1 MIISDDHGFIFV
13 HIPKCAGTSIKR
25 RLKHIDTTGGRF
37 FPIGDHPEL
46 GAIHLAHITLADLQ
60 AYFPES
66 FAKLYD
72 YRSFALVRDPM
83 DRFFSAIFQRLR
95 EFGGQGQS
103 AITPEMVEDEG
114 RKIIRYL
121 ESAPERLDLEHV
133 HFNRQSDF
141 IELRGRRMVQEVFA
155 VEQLAEAGRY
165 VEAVTGIKIGEERR
179 NRTTEMSFGALKPL
193 QRMLRAPYSKLFS
206 AEFRA
211 DVREKM
217 TRAGFYKD
225 IPKQQFVHPGS
236 AVAQF
241 VRDYY
246 RRDFVLHE
254 ECLAAPALACA

>member
-1 MIISDDHGFIFV
+1 MIISDDHRFIFV

-46 GAIHLAHITLADLQ
+46 GTIHLAHVTLADLET
-60 AYFPES
+60 YFPES
-66 FAKLYD
+66 FAKLQD
-72 YRSFALVRDPM
+72 YRSLAIVRDPM

-103 AITPEMVEDEG
+103 AITAEMIEDEA

-121 ESAPERLDLEHV
+121 ERAPVRLDLKHV

-141 IELRGRRMVQEVFA
+141 VELHGRRMVQELFA
-155 VEQLAEAGRY
+155 VEQLAEVGRF
-165 VEAVTGIKIGEERR
+165 VQVATGIDIGEERR
-179 NRTTEMSFGALKPL
+179 NRTTEMSFGVLKPL
-193 QRMLRAPYSKLFS
+193 QRMLRGPYSRLFS

-225 IPKQQFVHPGS
+225 IPKQQFVRSGS
-236 AVAQF
+236 AVTQF

-246 RRDFVLHE
+246 QRDFALYE
-254 ECLAAPALACA
+254 ECLSAPALACA